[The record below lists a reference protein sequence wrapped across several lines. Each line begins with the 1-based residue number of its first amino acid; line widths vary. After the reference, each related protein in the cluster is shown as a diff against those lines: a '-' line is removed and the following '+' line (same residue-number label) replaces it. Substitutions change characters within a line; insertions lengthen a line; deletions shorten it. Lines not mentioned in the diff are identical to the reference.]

1 MVRCSVKKSIDGG
14 VAFLKVTHMSSLATA
29 RSSTSHQSPP
39 AKEGGAHAEHHKA
52 PWWRVMCLTGVDYFS
67 TLGYQP
73 SIAIVAAGLLA
84 PVATAVL
91 VLLTLFGAL
100 PIYSRVAERSPE
112 GQGSIAM
119 LERLV
124 PGWAGKFVVL
134 GLIGFCATDFIITIT
149 LSSADAAAH
158 IVQNPYIGQFITS
171 QMLVTLVLITLLGA
185 MFLKGFKEVL
195 GIAVA
200 LVVLYLGLN
209 AVIIAAGFARIM
221 EQPHVV
227 GDWTNLVSV
236 SHNGWTGAIL
246 AAALVFPRLALG
258 FSGFET
264 GVAVMPQVE
273 GNRGDTAEKP
283 VGRIA
288 NTRRLLRWSAC
299 IMAVYLLLSSL
310 VTTWLIPAQLVQSG
324 GEADGRAL
332 SYLAHSLLGHG
343 FGTLYD
349 VSTVLILWFAG
360 ASAMAGLI
368 NLVPRYLPRY
378 GMAPEWTKA
387 TRPLVIFFTV
397 VALVVTVIFQ
407 ADVEAQGG
415 AYATGVLVLITSA
428 ALAVCLTSRTTLA
441 RVFFAVIT
449 IVFIY
454 TTVVNVIERPDGL
467 KVASFFIGTII
478 VTSLLSRWLRSME
491 LRHDSVYLDAACKAV
506 IEQAIAGD
514 RSRQESQH
522 DGHTEVAP
530 QLRVLAHRPGGNV
543 KQKLKDMQ
551 ELHGINPKNV
561 ILLEVTVREPSEFA
575 SKRLHVTCAQDKAG
589 HRILRC
595 ESAAIPN
602 AMAHVLLTIQHLYQ
616 DQHVKCHAYFGW
628 SEKRPVLAAFEFL
641 LFGQGEIATFTREIL
656 RRAEPDVNK
665 RPRIHVG

>member
-1 MVRCSVKKSIDGG
+1 
-14 VAFLKVTHMSSLATA
+14 MSSLATA
-29 RSSTSHQSPP
+29 KHQP
-39 AKEGGAHAEHHKA
+39 AMQPKHDAHPQA

-73 SIAIVAAGLLA
+73 GIAIVAAGLLA
-84 PVATAVL
+84 PVATLVL

-100 PIYSRVAERSPE
+100 PVYSRVAARSPE

-124 PGWAGKFVVL
+124 PGWVGKFVVL

-158 IVQNPYIGQFITS
+158 IVQNPYIGQYLSS
-171 QMLVTLVLITLLGA
+171 QMLVTLFLIALLGA

-195 GIAVA
+195 GLAVA

-209 AVIIAAGFARIM
+209 AVVIAAGLTQIVAHPQM
-221 EQPHVV
+221 L
-227 GDWTNLVSV
+227 GDWTNLVSTT
-236 SHNGWTGAIL
+236 HNGWTGAIL

-264 GVAVMPQVE
+264 GVAVMPQVKGE
-273 GNRGDTAEKP
+273 AGDSADKP
-283 VGRIA
+283 TGRIA
-288 NTRRLLRWSAC
+288 NTRKLLFWSAC

-310 VTTWLIPAQLVQSG
+310 VTTWLIPIELVKTG

-332 SYLAHSLLGHG
+332 SYLAHKLLGHG
-343 FGTLYD
+343 FGSLYD

-378 GMAPEWTKA
+378 GMAPEWAKA

-397 VALVVTVIFQ
+397 VALVVTVIFN

-428 ALAVCLTSRTTLA
+428 ALAVCLTSRKLVSKLFFGLITLL
-441 RVFFAVIT
+441 FT
-449 IVFIY
+449 Y
-454 TTVVNVIERPDGL
+454 TTVVNIIERPDGL
-467 KVASFFIGTII
+467 KVASFFIATVM

-491 LRHDSVYLDAACKAV
+491 LRHKTVYIDGHCKTV
-506 IEQAIAGD
+506 IEQAIDGD
-514 RSRQESQH
+514 LARQGSRHSEE
-522 DGHTEVAP
+522 GEVEIAP
-530 QLRVLAHRPGGNV
+530 QLRLLAHRPGGNV
-543 KQKLKDMQ
+543 EQKLKDMQ
-551 ELHGINPKNV
+551 TLHGINPKDV
-561 ILLEVTVREPSEFA
+561 ILLEVTVTEPSEFA
-575 SKRLHVTCAQDKAG
+575 SKCLHVTCVEDDAG
-589 HRILRC
+589 HRIFRC
-595 ESAAIPN
+595 ESAAAPN
-602 AMAHVLLTIQHLYQ
+602 AIAHILLTIQELYHHQ
-616 DQHVKCHAYFGW
+616 NVRCHAYFGW
-628 SEKRPVLAAFEFL
+628 SEKRPWVAALEFL
-641 LFGQGEIATFTREIL
+641 LFGQGEIATFAREIL
-656 RRAEPDVNK
+656 RREEPDVNK